1 MTSLRAFIV
10 AALLS
15 STFFGL
21 AQDET
26 INLKLVRL
34 ASNYHNSYWDTIIPA
49 FEEANP
55 GITIETIPVIEGA
68 YEGLAQG
75 VLLNV
80 AAGDAPDLGQSG
92 YSYIR
97 TLIEQGGAV
106 PINQYMEADANFSM
120 DGMFPA
126 MMDLGRIGE
135 TYYATPVAVSTP
147 VLYVNKELAES
158 AGIDMDNLP
167 TTWEEARAAA
177 EKCVDAG
184 YQGITWDWTITGNW
198 ILQAMIENA
207 GGQFGYETEDGYEIT
222 IDEEAGLRA
231 FTYLAELAEAG
242 LMPTTE
248 EIPATF
254 ISGDLCF
261 NVDTTSRYRFV
272 VEDVNDFTI
281 VLAPMPTLD
290 GSTPK
295 VPAGGNGLIMF
306 TQDPVRQAAA
316 WKFMNFVMQEFAN
329 DVIASNTGY
338 TVANIAVADNQRETF
353 SDDPNYAI
361 ILDQAP
367 NVIAWHSWPGRNST
381 RIAEILK
388 DAQQAVILGR
398 QTPEQAL
405 QNSVRQITRLIRR

>member
-1 MTSLRAFIV
+1 MPKLFRSLAAVLTF
-10 AALLS
+10 ALLLS
-15 STFFGL
+15 PAY
-21 AQDET
+21 AQID
-26 INLKLVRL
+26 LKLVRL
-34 ASNYHNSYWDTIIPA
+34 ASDYHNSYWDEIIPA
-49 FEEANP
+49 FEAENP
-55 GITIETIPVIEGA
+55 GITVETIPVIEGA

-106 PINQYMEADANFSM
+106 PLNSFMDQDPDFSM

-126 MMDLGRIGE
+126 MMDLGRISD
-135 TYYATPVAVSTP
+135 TYYAVPVALSTP

-158 AGIDMDNLP
+158 AGISMDDLP
-167 TTWEEARAAA
+167 TTWEEAKEAAQT
-177 EKCVDAG
+177 CVDAG

-198 ILQAMIENA
+198 ILQAMVENA
-207 GGQFGYETEDGYEIT
+207 GGQFGVETNSGYDVT
-222 IDEEAGLRA
+222 LDEEAGLETL
-231 FTYLAELAEAG
+231 TYLAELADAG

-248 EIPATF
+248 DVPANF
-254 ISGDLCF
+254 IAGETCF

-272 VEDVNDFTI
+272 LEDVNDFTI

-290 GSTPK
+290 GSTPE

-306 TQDPVRQAAA
+306 TQDPERQEAA
-316 WKFMNFVMQEFAN
+316 WRFMNFVMQEFSN
-329 DVIASNTGY
+329 DVIAANTGY
-338 TVANIAVADNQRETF
+338 TVANIAVAEEQRGDF
-353 SDDPNYAI
+353 SDDPNYTI

-367 NVIAWHSWPGRNST
+367 NVIPWHSWPGRNTT
-381 RIAEILK
+381 RIAELLK

-398 QTPEQAL
+398 QTPEEAL
-405 QNSVRQITRLIRR
+405 QASVRQIERLIR